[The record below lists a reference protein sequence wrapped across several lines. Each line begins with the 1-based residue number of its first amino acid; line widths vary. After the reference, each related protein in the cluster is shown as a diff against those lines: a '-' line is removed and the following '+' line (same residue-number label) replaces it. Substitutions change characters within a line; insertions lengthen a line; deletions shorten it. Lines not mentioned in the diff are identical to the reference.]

1 MYKDAFK
8 TIIPMFKFSK
18 HIPFPSTIHQTKST
32 QYQHQV
38 IQIDE
43 INKSYSVHMYMYMAL
58 WNKSARSI
66 I

>member
-43 INKSYSVHMYMYMAL
+43 INKSYSVHIYGSL
-58 WNKSARSI
+58 E
-66 I
+66 